1 MAKKKK
7 ERPLYTRGY
16 DELSEKIQKG
26 AKFLSDCRNCDFY
39 YLDSEGEEVCNHP
52 SVLPYDVVVDETR
65 IFCAYWQIVKYI
77 KEEEQRE
84 TITDDEQEKRKITRR
99 RIFKTIT
106 K

>member
-77 KEEEQRE
+77 KEEEQRR
-84 TITDDEQEKRKITRR
+84 Q
-99 RIFKTIT
+99 
-106 K
+106 